1 MGEEIGSD
9 ALVTQFHTHPNV
21 CHRRQRVMAGLLSAL
36 CPGGLIARCQDA
48 WTPHRGLCLHT
59 PLCMDNKPRT
69 PPCVLLSAPTPVVE
83 PLTEPLLDP
92 GWGSD
97 SRPVWPLGL

>member
-1 MGEEIGSD
+1 M
-9 ALVTQFHTHPNV
+9 
-21 CHRRQRVMAGLLSAL
+21 
-36 CPGGLIARCQDA
+36 PGGAHSQV
-48 WTPHRGLCLHT
+48 PGCLDPSQRALSTHT
-59 PLCMDNKPRT
+59 PLHGQQAKN